1 MPSIKT
7 CWNTSCEYNRSG
19 CYCDAYDIEIDTD
32 GNCMT
37 FMEKDI
43 YKEVEGFRRDD

>member
-1 MPSIKT
+1 MPCIKT
-7 CWNTSCEYNRSG
+7 CWNTNCEYNRSG

-43 YKEVEGFRRDD
+43 YKELEVEE